1 MSNDQTQEMEL
12 LTKMVQNGTAAAY
25 PVDIKPLGA
34 IIQSIWERMRD
45 CAPAEFA
52 GLYAD
57 FCAEYEKFKDFLLY
71 EPLIGK
77 NIVALGGGFSS
88 GKSSFLN
95 AVMSAGSGQKWRIL
109 PEDIDPSTSVPTY
122 LVQGEGNQLLGI
134 NSFECRFEMPPKMI
148 GKIAHGFAA
157 SADDQEGIKLGHIV
171 RNLFLKTKFLRHQ
184 YIAFLDTP
192 GYSKPDSKSYSEK
205 TDEEIA
211 RRQLQG
217 ADYILWF
224 VPVDAGTIH
233 AEDIAFLQSLQRD
246 IPKLII
252 LSKADKVSA
261 ENIEAVKAHISE
273 VLTIKNISF
282 DGVCAFSAEFPE
294 CCDMEQ
300 LEQCLEQ
307 QNHKNMQN
315 HFAANFKR
323 LFLRVRDYYEEELND
338 QKTYRTTLNQ
348 AQTMIQD
355 SEINDKIRRLLRKI
369 GTEIEVLETHKNT
382 LRELQD
388 KFFKELKFVGDQVG
402 IALPEPNEIDL
413 LGDEATDPLSVVQQY
428 LTKRGLAVDPQV
440 RDALVFPKIKVAL
453 NYDAGGTAYK
463 DTLKEALKSLR
474 VEPGAF
480 RLNDYGLQDK
490 LKDAMQP
497 LQGARTSINSDIESR
512 SKK

>member
-1 MSNDQTQEMEL
+1 MPNDQTQEMEL

-25 PVDIKPLGA
+25 PVDIKPLGE
-34 IIQSIWERMRD
+34 IIQSIWNQMRD

-95 AVMSAGSGQKWRIL
+95 AVMSAGSGQKWSIL
-109 PEDIDPSTSVPTY
+109 PESIDPSTSVPTY
-122 LVQGEGNQLLGI
+122 LVKGADNQLLGI
-134 NSFECRFEMPPKMI
+134 NTFECRFEMPPKMI
-148 GKIAHGFAA
+148 GKIAHGFGA
-157 SADDQEGIKLGHIV
+157 SEEGEDGIKLGHIV
-171 RNLFLKTKFLRHQ
+171 RNLFLKTNFLQHE

-211 RRQLQG
+211 RRQLRG

-224 VPVDAGTIH
+224 VPADAGTIH
-233 AEDIAFLQSLQRD
+233 AEDVAFLQSLQRD

-252 LSKADKVSA
+252 LSKADKVSE
-261 ENIEAVKAHISE
+261 ENIQAVKEHISE

-282 DGVCAFSAEFPE
+282 DGICAFSAEFPE
-294 CCDMEQ
+294 CCDMDL

-307 QNHKNMQN
+307 QNHKNMEN

-323 LFLRVRDYYEEELND
+323 LFLRVRDYYEEQLGD
-338 QKTYRTTLNQ
+338 QKAYRTTLNQ

-355 SEINDKIRRLLRKI
+355 SEINDKIRRLLRKL
-369 GTEIEVLETHKNT
+369 GTEIDVLEAHKNT
-382 LRELQD
+382 LRQLQD

-402 IALPEPNEIDL
+402 IALPEPSEIDL
-413 LGDEATDPLSVVQQY
+413 IGDEATDPLSVVQQY
-428 LTKRGLAVDPQV
+428 LTKRGIKVDPKV
-440 RDALVFPKIKVAL
+440 REALVFPKVNVAL
-453 NYDAGGTAYK
+453 NYDAGGTEYK
-463 DTLKEALKSLR
+463 ETLKEALKNLT

-480 RLNDYGLQDK
+480 RLNDYDLQDRF
-490 LKDAMQP
+490 KDAMKP
-497 LQGARTSINSDIESR
+497 LQAVRSSINSDIGTR
-512 SKK
+512 STK